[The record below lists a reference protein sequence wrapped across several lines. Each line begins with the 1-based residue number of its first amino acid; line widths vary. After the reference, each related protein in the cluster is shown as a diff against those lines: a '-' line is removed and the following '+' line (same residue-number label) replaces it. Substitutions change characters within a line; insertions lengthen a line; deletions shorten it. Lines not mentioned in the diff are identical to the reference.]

1 MRSMNFTKE
10 DQHDLW
16 INDPFASWNVS
27 NLWTFCSF
35 GENLK
40 IFSETSHTRR
50 EILSFPIYVHEVIY
64 EVWLWGVKNLCE
76 PGIRIP
82 PLLPSWYRNTGK
94 MRFHRLSQPDL
105 STSYWWDLNCAKVPP
120 VHPQTRLTKVK
131 PIWISVGGWL
141 DCSLTNKLVLNEA
154 NKYKKNSLFRYRMG
168 GDNKHFQLCLG
179 GCTMYILSYVISIC
193 SGQVKRCLGC
203 SNHGK
208 CRGCCIWKQK
218 PKKYLNWINHF
229 NLNKLCWLIDLAL
242 LKQTIALHQSWV
254 APYNQ
259 DLCYML
265 CTFICFSQNAL
276 SIQFI
281 S

>member
-1 MRSMNFTKE
+1 MRCEK
-10 DQHDLW
+10 
-16 INDPFASWNVS
+16 
-27 NLWTFCSF
+27 
-35 GENLK
+35 
-40 IFSETSHTRR
+40 SE
-50 EILSFPIYVHEVIY
+50 
-64 EVWLWGVKNLCE
+64 CE

-94 MRFHRLSQPDL
+94 IRFHRLSQPDL

-131 PIWISVGGWL
+131 PIWMSVGGWL

-218 PKKYLNWINHF
+218 PNKYLNWINHF
-229 NLNKLCWLIDLAL
+229 YLNKLCWLIDLAL

>member
-1 MRSMNFTKE
+1 
-10 DQHDLW
+10 
-16 INDPFASWNVS
+16 
-27 NLWTFCSF
+27 
-35 GENLK
+35 
-40 IFSETSHTRR
+40 
-50 EILSFPIYVHEVIY
+50 
-64 EVWLWGVKNLCE
+64 
-76 PGIRIP
+76 
-82 PLLPSWYRNTGK
+82 

-154 NKYKKNSLFRYRMG
+154 NKYKKKSLSLDIEWEG
-168 GDNKHFQLCLG
+168 ITN
-179 GCTMYILSYVISIC
+179 ILSYVISIC

-218 PKKYLNWINHF
+218 PNKYLNWINHF